1 MTGFLDTN
9 IFIYAASNHPELGEA
24 SRRILR
30 RVEEGEKALTSTLVL
45 CEVAWVLEARGA
57 QGDIRSVLEKML
69 SYRSMRVV
77 PVEADDLLVG
87 ATYMAQYGLDFNDA
101 VNLAIMERCR
111 VMKVY
116 TNDKR
121 HFGRLEHVDA
131 VFE

>member
-1 MTGFLDTN
+1 LTGFLDTN
-9 IFIYAASNHPELGEA
+9 IFIYAASDHPELGET
-24 SRRILR
+24 SRGILR
-30 RVEEGEKALTSTLVL
+30 RVEEGEEALTSTLVL

-57 QGDIRSVLEKML
+57 QGDIKATLEKML

-101 VNLAIMERCR
+101 VNLAMMERCR
-111 VMKVY
+111 VTKIY

-121 HFGRLEHVDA
+121 RFGGLEHVEA